1 MSINEQKK
9 VIREEILEELEKL
22 EKETKEISKEQ
33 QYRYVFGRRSK
44 RINYLKMV
52 NRSTPGGRSL

>member
-22 EKETKEISKEQ
+22 EKETEEISKEQ

-44 RINYLKMV
+44 RNILLKI
-52 NRSTPGGRSL
+52 NRSATKGKGL